1 MQMACPP
8 ACEKP
13 MPDGHRIPTFLLV
26 AALLSLTVSGC
37 LPRTSPAA
45 PTIIYVTATPADVAL
60 PTPEPP
66 DQVDAA
72 PAEGDDACAHLL
84 WPLRDGATW
93 TYRLTQPGGT
103 STIELVAD
111 VSEFGVTLRANGQER
126 VLVCGE
132 GTLAGLPPL
141 PPGHPALGDGITANN
156 PSGDLLPAPAA
167 LLPLGQP
174 ATWDQELE
182 VGGTIPVP
190 VGAEAEAVPISA
202 GKVAIVN
209 ETAEL
214 ETIAVPAGE
223 FLALPVRQDVF
234 FDLEVAQPSGA
245 AQNVIISLSAWAY
258 YAEGVGP
265 VLIQYDGGIAS
276 TQDGTWALEPGPTL
290 ELVGYNVP
298 DPR

>member
-13 MPDGHRIPTFLLV
+13 MPDGHRISPYLFV

-37 LPRTSPAA
+37 LPRATPAA
-45 PTIIYVTATPADVAL
+45 PTIIYVTATPAEAAL

-66 DQVDAA
+66 EQEAAA
-72 PAEGDDACAHLL
+72 PVEGDDACAHLL

-93 TYRLTQPGGT
+93 TYQLTDPGGT
-103 STIELVAD
+103 TTIELMAD
-111 VSEFGVTLRANGQER
+111 VGEFGVTLRANGQER
-126 VLVCGE
+126 TLICGE
-132 GTLAGLPPL
+132 GALAGLPPL
-141 PPGHPALGDGITANN
+141 PPGHPALGGGITASN
-156 PSGDLLPAPAA
+156 PSGDLLPSPAI

-174 ATWDQELE
+174 AAWDQELE
-182 VGGTIPVP
+182 VGGTIPIP
-190 VGAEAEAVPISA
+190 IDDNAGALPIST
-202 GKVAIVN
+202 GKVAFIN

-214 ETIAVPAGE
+214 ETITVPAGA
-223 FLALPVRQDVF
+223 FLTLPTRQDVF
-234 FDLEVAQPSGA
+234 FDVEVAQPSGA
-245 AQNVIISLSAWAY
+245 AQNVIISLSTWTY

-276 TQDGTWALEPGPTL
+276 TQEGTWALEPGPVL
-290 ELVGYNVP
+290 ELVNYSIP